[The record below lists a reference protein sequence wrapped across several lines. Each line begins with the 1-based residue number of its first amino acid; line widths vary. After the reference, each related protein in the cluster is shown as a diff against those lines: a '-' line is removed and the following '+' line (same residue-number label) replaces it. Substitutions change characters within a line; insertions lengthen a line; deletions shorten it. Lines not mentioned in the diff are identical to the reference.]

1 MTEYLAKS
9 TSFYD
14 EIQTMQGFD
23 IFVVGNTNNY
33 NINDYNY
40 QFVLLPLMQY
50 KQMAL
55 SSIDLFKNR
64 YSIYT
69 FIFLFVYIE
78 VKSYVILLDKEASE
92 KTQLVINGYIN
103 ERENDVEVKYL
114 VKRCKSQVYYFYLFI
129 SICLYLQISDPDG
142 INCVYTNCKNKT
154 DICSFPQIDLT
165 KYENYIERVEYLTKW
180 MNIIK
185 DSNPDVFISG
195 SDRNIMD
202 VIITMKQIQF
212 QPKVAVTIQKDYI
225 YDCIQKY

>member
-1 MTEYLAKS
+1 MKDIGHSEDNVPHFIVSPGSKEMTEYLAKS

-114 VKRCKSQVYYFYLFI
+114 VKRCRSQVYYFYLFI
-129 SICLYLQISDPDG
+129 SICLYL
-142 INCVYTNCKNKT
+142 
-154 DICSFPQIDLT
+154 
-165 KYENYIERVEYLTKW
+165 
-180 MNIIK
+180 
-185 DSNPDVFISG
+185 
-195 SDRNIMD
+195 
-202 VIITMKQIQF
+202 
-212 QPKVAVTIQKDYI
+212 
-225 YDCIQKY
+225 